1 MKVFSLRLK
10 LGLMFIILSLITWGA
25 ASLLAWNQTNKTIDE
40 LFDTQQMVFAKR
52 LSVIQ
57 ADMAISPI
65 NLLRTKKLLRKN
77 RGDQD
82 DDALAF
88 AIFTSQGQMILNDG
102 DNGRK
107 FLFNFRREGFSNSRI
122 IAGSDDEWR
131 IVWLY
136 SEDKNYLIAVGQELE
151 YRQDMALTIISAQLL
166 PWLVSLPILLILFIW
181 VLSSSLK
188 SLSKIAK
195 QLSVKQSDDLTPLVA
210 KKIPSEVKP
219 MFDALNALFQRI
231 DKSLAR
237 ERQFTSDAAHELRS
251 PLAALQVQAEVVQLA
266 GDDQRARENAVTN
279 LTEGIERATR
289 IIDQLLTLS
298 RLESLAQL
306 EDIKDIAWLPLVQS
320 AIADI
325 HYEAA
330 SQGVELALRE
340 IAPARPIQGQTLLL
354 SVLLRNLLHNAIR
367 YGESGGRVDVILNQ
381 QNLIIEDNGP
391 GVAADVLLRMG
402 ERFYRPAGQDK
413 TGSGLGLS
421 IVMRI
426 AQLHHLQVKFSN
438 RPEGGLRVTI
448 HW

>member
-10 LGLMFIILSLITWGA
+10 LGWIFIILSLITWGT
-25 ASLLAWNQTNKTIDE
+25 ASLLAWHQTKKTIDE

-65 NLLRTKKLLRKN
+65 NLLRTKKMLRKN
-77 RGDQD
+77 RGEQD

-88 AIFTSQGQMILNDG
+88 AIFTTEGQMVLNDG

-107 FLFNFRREGFSNSRI
+107 FLFNFRREGFSNSP
-122 IAGSDDEWR
+122 IAGSNDKWR

-151 YRQDMALTIISAQLL
+151 YRQDMALTIISTQLL

-181 VLSSSLK
+181 LLTRSLK
-188 SLSKIAK
+188 SLSKIAN
-195 QLSVKQSDDLTPLVA
+195 QLRVKQSDDLTPLVA
-210 KKIPSEVKP
+210 EKIPSEVKP

-266 GDDQRARENAVTN
+266 GDDQLVRENAVTN

-306 EDIKDIAWLPLVQS
+306 EDIEAIAWLPLVQN

-330 SQGVELALRE
+330 SHNIELALTE

-367 YGESGGRVDVILNQ
+367 YGESGGKVDVILKSQ
-381 QNLIIEDNGP
+381 SLIIEDNGP
-391 GVAADVLLRMG
+391 GVAPDVLLRLG
-402 ERFYRPAGQDK
+402 ERFYRPAGQEK

-426 AQLHHLQVKFSN
+426 AQLHQLQIKFAN
-438 RPEGGLRVTI
+438 RQEGGFRVTI
-448 HW
+448 NW

>member
-10 LGLMFIILSLITWGA
+10 LGWIFIILSLVTWGM
-25 ASLLAWNQTNKTIDE
+25 ASLLAWHQTKETIDE

-65 NLLRTKKLLRKN
+65 NLLRTKKMLRKN
-77 RGDQD
+77 RGEQD

-88 AIFTSQGQMILNDG
+88 AIFTTEGQMVLNDG

-107 FLFNFRREGFSNSRI
+107 FLFNFRREGFSNSS
-122 IAGSDDEWR
+122 IAGSNDEWR

-181 VLSSSLK
+181 LLTRSLK
-188 SLSKIAK
+188 SLSKIAN
-195 QLSVKQSDDLTPLVA
+195 QLRVKQSDDLTPLVA
-210 KKIPSEVKP
+210 EKIPSEVKP

-266 GDDQRARENAVTN
+266 GDDQQVRENAVTN

-306 EDIKDIAWLPLVQS
+306 EDIEDIAWLLLVQN

-330 SQGVELALRE
+330 SHNIELSLTE

-367 YGESGGRVDVILNQ
+367 YGESGGRVDVILKSQ
-381 QNLIIEDNGP
+381 SLIIEDNGP
-391 GVAADVLLRMG
+391 GVTPDVLLRLG
-402 ERFYRPAGQDK
+402 ERFYRPAGQEK

-426 AQLHHLQVKFSN
+426 AQLHQLQIKFAN
-438 RPEGGLRVTI
+438 RQEGGFRVTI
-448 HW
+448 NW

>member
-10 LGLMFIILSLITWGA
+10 LGWIFIILSLVTWGM
-25 ASLLAWNQTNKTIDE
+25 ASLLAWHQTKETIDE

-52 LSVIQ
+52 LSIIQ
-57 ADMAISPI
+57 SDMAISPI
-65 NLLRTKKLLRKN
+65 NLLRTKKMLRKN
-77 RGDQD
+77 RGEQD

-88 AIFTSQGQMILNDG
+88 AIFTTEGQMVLNDG

-107 FLFNFRREGFSNSRI
+107 FLFNFRREGFSNSHI
-122 IAGSDDEWR
+122 TGSNDEWR

-151 YRQDMALTIISAQLL
+151 YRQDMALTIISTQLL

-181 VLSSSLK
+181 LLTRSLK
-188 SLSKIAK
+188 SLSKIAN
-195 QLSVKQSDDLTPLVA
+195 QLRVKQSDDLTPLVA
-210 KKIPSEVKP
+210 EKIPSEVKP

-266 GDDQRARENAVTN
+266 GDDQQVRENAVTN

-306 EDIKDIAWLPLVQS
+306 EDIEDIAWLPLVQN

-330 SQGVELALRE
+330 SQDVELALTA
-340 IAPARPIQGQTLLL
+340 IAPAQPIQGQSLLL

-367 YGESGGRVDVILNQ
+367 YGERGGRVDVILKSQ
-381 QNLIIEDNGP
+381 SLIIEDNGP
-391 GVAADVLLRMG
+391 GVAPDVLLRLG
-402 ERFYRPAGQDK
+402 ERFYRPAGQEK

-426 AQLHHLQVKFSN
+426 AQLHQLQIKFAN
-438 RPEGGLRVTI
+438 RQEGGFRVTI
-448 HW
+448 NW